1 MDNSVKDSQK
11 GETHEKLH
19 VNTVG
24 GVMATLGRRTGVI
37 DDQCRV
43 RCWITTV
50 FINYK
55 KYIVVSEKCG
65 TRTPYMINTHKH
77 MYNWMYKTANFV
89 VIFHKSSRLAFHF

>member
-24 GVMATLGRRTGVI
+24 GVMAPLGRRTGVI

-43 RCWITTV
+43 RYWITTV

-55 KYIVVSEKCG
+55 KYNCCQWEVWYTYSL
-65 TRTPYMINTHKH
+65 HD
-77 MYNWMYKTANFV
+77 
-89 VIFHKSSRLAFHF
+89 